1 VGGIVEMLGIDEPD
15 PPARGGEEHVAL
27 AARLGS
33 ESEGLAALGVDQGA
47 LLAGAERAA
56 ALVPVL
62 QVAGVL
68 DGELEAMLGAA
79 AAGLR
84 AAITPQTESTYA
96 ARIAALDRRL
106 GAAQI
111 G

>member
-1 VGGIVEMLGIDEPD
+1 VRLERE
-15 PPARGGEEHVAL
+15 
-27 AARLGS
+27 AAA
-33 ESEGLAALGVDQGA
+33 LAALGVDQQE

-62 QVAGVL
+62 RVARSL

-79 AAGLR
+79 ARGLR
-84 AAITPQTESTYA
+84 AAISPATQSAYA
-96 ARIAALDRRL
+96 ARVSALDARL
-106 GAAQI
+106 GS